1 MSKNVSAS
9 RTALVTGADGGL
21 GLEIARQLA
30 AQSVTV
36 ILHARTPELGEQAV
50 KTLVADGVQSS
61 RLHYLA
67 ADFTELAE
75 VAAMA
80 QYVARE
86 YPRLDLLVNNAAVFG
101 GQTRTLTS
109 DGHETTFQVNYLA
122 PYLLTRMLWPSLTAV
137 TGSRVINVSSAL
149 HRGGRLHW
157 GDVESAKRYS
167 AAAAYAQSKLA
178 LTVFTKAVAVRGGAD
193 LIAASVHPGVLDTGM
208 ARHYTRE
215 AGRPASEGAA
225 AVLRLASSAEPVHDG
240 GYYEGAAEAVANAV
254 ADDAHSVDRLWKLS
268 ARLVGLAA

>member
-1 MSKNVSAS
+1 MSKHTSPFC
-9 RTALVTGADGGL
+9 TALVTGADGGL

-30 AQSVTV
+30 AQNATV
-36 ILHARTPELGEQAV
+36 ILHTRTPESGEQAV
-50 KTLVADGVQSS
+50 KELVAGGAQSS

-80 QYVARE
+80 HYVTRE

-109 DGHETTFQVNYLA
+109 DGHETTLQVNYLA

-137 TGSRVINVSSAL
+137 PGARVVNVSSAL

-178 LTVFTKAVAVRGGAD
+178 LTVFTKAVAVRGGTD
-193 LIAASVHPGVLDTGM
+193 LIAASVHPGVLDTDMG
-208 ARHYTRE
+208 RHYTRE
-215 AGRPASEGAA
+215 AGRPVSEGAA
-225 AVLRLASSAEPVHDG
+225 AVLRLASASERVRDG
-240 GYYEGAAEAVANAV
+240 GYYEGAAEAVANLV
-254 ADDAHSVDRLWKLS
+254 VDDQNSVNRLWKLS